1 MPQSTV
7 YDNKTEQALMT
18 EIWDP
23 AIAEDPFKFVMFI
36 YPWGKK
42 GTPLEHH
49 DGPRTW
55 QRDDLLEIAATIREN
70 KEKASLGLLPE
81 MFRKSTVSGR
91 GPGKSSL
98 VAWLTHWMM
107 SCNLGSTTIVTANT
121 EQQLKSRTWA
131 ELGKWHTLSLNSHW
145 FEMSAM
151 SLRPAPWFQELLKRD
166 LKIDTGYYYA
176 QAQLWSEENPDA
188 FAGVHN
194 PNGVLEIMDEASG
207 IPEAIWK
214 VSEGFFTE
222 PVVHRYWCVFSNGRR
237 NTGAFYETHHSDSA
251 RWRRRQLDSRTVE
264 GVDLGVLQGIIDR
277 YGVDSDEARVEVY
290 GQFPD
295 LGDNQ
300 FISRMA
306 AQDASLREIARDEGA
321 ALIMGV
327 DVARSGRDKTVIRF
341 RQGRD
346 GRTIP
351 PVKFSGLDNMQVADR
366 VADLINRFEPDAVNI
381 DAGGGTGV
389 IDRLRQLGYR
399 VNEVWFGSKASEMP
413 WGNLR
418 IEMWARVRDWLQG
431 AMIDADP
438 ALLRDLA
445 APEKRQPR
453 NSDLVYLE
461 SKDDMTRRGLPSPDD
476 GDALAL
482 TFAVPV
488 ARRDARVS
496 RSRYGRKVAEG
507 VEYDIFGFS

>member
-1 MPQSTV
+1 MPQGTV
-7 YDNKTEQALMT
+7 YDSKAEQALMT

-23 AIAEDPFKFVMFI
+23 AIADDPYAFVMFA
-36 YPWGKK
+36 YPWGKE
-42 GTPLEHH
+42 GTPLADHK
-49 DGPRTW
+49 GPRTW
-55 QRDDLLEIAATIREN
+55 QRDDLLEIAEHIRIN
-70 KEKASLGLLPE
+70 KGKASLGLLPE

-151 SLRPAPWFQELLKRD
+151 SLRPSPWFEELIKRD

-194 PNGVLEIMDEASG
+194 LNGVLEIMDEASG

-237 NTGAFYETHHSDSA
+237 NTGAFYETHHSDA
-251 RWRRRQLDSRTVE
+251 DRWRRRQLDSRTVE
-264 GVDLGVLQGIIDR
+264 GIDLAVLNGIIDR

-295 LGDNQ
+295 MGDNQ
-300 FISRMA
+300 FISRA
-306 AQDASLREIARDEGA
+306 VAEDASVREIEVDDGA

-327 DVARSGRDKTVIRF
+327 DVARHGRDKTVIRF
-341 RQGRD
+341 RRGRD
-346 GRTIP
+346 GRSIP
-351 PVKFSGLDNMQVADR
+351 PIKFKGLDNMQVADR
-366 VADLINRFEPDAVNI
+366 VADLINKYEPDAVNI

-418 IEMWARVRDWLQG
+418 IEMWARVRDWLPG

-438 ALLRDLA
+438 DLLRDLC
-445 APEKRQPR
+445 APEKRTPK

-476 GDALAL
+476 GDALAT
-482 TFAVPV
+482 TFAVNV

-496 RSRYGRKVAEG
+496 RNKSGRKVAQD
-507 VEYDIFGFS
+507 VDYDIFGVS